1 MGAGNTCRSAIVVPF
16 GVPDRVRFPPI
27 KGHPLTPRTIVI
39 TGASDG
45 IGAAAART
53 LAKAGEQVVV
63 VGRSAG
69 KTRALATDIGADH
82 YLADFSDLAQVRGLA
97 EKLKANYPRID
108 VLANNAGGMM
118 GKRTL
123 TVDGN
128 ELTFQVNH
136 LAPFLLTNLLMDTL
150 TASGAKVINTASA
163 ANFSGKL
170 DLFDLNAE
178 HGYRTYRAYG
188 TGKLA
193 NILFT
198 SELHR
203 RFHDQ
208 GISTAAFHPGVVR
221 TNFAAD
227 STSPFRHAYK
237 TLLNRFMLSPDQ
249 GADTM
254 LWLINGTPGTD
265 WISGAYY
272 AKRALAKANRQAYD
286 AELARGLWEKS
297 EELVKKFV

>member
-1 MGAGNTCRSAIVVPF
+1 MI
-16 GVPDRVRFPPI
+16 
-27 KGHPLTPRTIVI
+27 PRTIVI

-53 LAKAGEQVVV
+53 LAKAGERVVV
-63 VGRSAG
+63 VGRSAE
-69 KTRALATDIGADH
+69 KTRALAEEIGADFF
-82 YLADFSDLAQVRGLA
+82 LADFADLSQVRTLA
-97 EKLKANYPRID
+97 TELEEKYPRID

-136 LAPFLLTNLLMDTL
+136 LAPFLLTTLLMDTL
-150 TASGAKVINTASA
+150 AASNAKVINTASA
-163 ANFSGKL
+163 ANFSGKV
-170 DLFDLNAE
+170 DLFDLKAE
-178 HGYRTYRAYG
+178 QGYRTYRAYG

-203 RFHDQ
+203 RFHDR
-208 GISTAAFHPGVVR
+208 GITTAAFHPGVVR

-286 AELARGLWEKS
+286 AELARGLWDKS
-297 EELVKKFV
+297 DELVKAFVQP

>member
-1 MGAGNTCRSAIVVPF
+1 MTQ
-16 GVPDRVRFPPI
+16 
-27 KGHPLTPRTIVI
+27 RTIVI

-53 LAKAGEQVVV
+53 LAKGGDRVVV
-63 VGRSAG
+63 VGRSAE
-69 KTRALATDIGADH
+69 KTRALAKEIDADYFVTDFA
-82 YLADFSDLAQVRGLA
+82 DLAQVRTLA
-97 EKLKANYPRID
+97 AQLKSDYPRID
-108 VLANNAGGMM
+108 VLANNAGGIM

-128 ELTFQVNH
+128 EATFQVNH
-136 LAPFLLTNLLMDTL
+136 LAPFLLTTLLMDTL
-150 TASGAKVINTASA
+150 AASDAKVINTSSA
-163 ANFSGKL
+163 ANGFGKL
-170 DLFDLNAE
+170 DLFDLAAE
-178 HGYRTYRAYG
+178 HSYSVNRAYG

-203 RFHDQ
+203 RFHER
-208 GISTAAFHPGVVR
+208 GITTAAFHPGVVR

-227 STSPFRHAYK
+227 SASPWRHAYK
-237 TLLNRFMLSPDQ
+237 TILNRFMLTPDQ

-254 LWLINGTPGTD
+254 LWLINGTAGTD

-272 AKRALAKANRQAYD
+272 AKRALAKANKQAYD
-286 AELARGLWEKS
+286 AVLARELWDRS
-297 EELVKKFV
+297 EELVKPA

>member
-1 MGAGNTCRSAIVVPF
+1 M
-16 GVPDRVRFPPI
+16 
-27 KGHPLTPRTIVI
+27 TPRTIVI

-63 VGRSAG
+63 VGRSAE
-69 KTRALATDIGADH
+69 KTRALAEEIGADF
-82 YLADFSDLAQVRGLA
+82 YLADFADLSQVRTLA
-97 EKLKANYPRID
+97 TELEEKYPRID

-136 LAPFLLTNLLMDTL
+136 LAPFLLTTLLMDTL
-150 TASGAKVINTASA
+150 AASNAKIINTASA
-163 ANFSGKL
+163 ANYSGKM
-170 DLFDLNAE
+170 DLFDLKAE
-178 HGYRTYRAYG
+178 QGYRTYRAYG

-203 RFHDQ
+203 RFHDR
-208 GISTAAFHPGVVR
+208 GITTAAFHPGVVR

-227 STSPFRHAYK
+227 STSHFRHAYK

-272 AKRALAKANRQAYD
+272 AKRALAKANPQAYD
-286 AELARGLWEKS
+286 AELTRGLWDKS
-297 EELVKKFV
+297 DELVKAFVQP

>member
-1 MGAGNTCRSAIVVPF
+1 M
-16 GVPDRVRFPPI
+16 
-27 KGHPLTPRTIVI
+27 TPRTIVI

-53 LAKAGEQVVV
+53 LAKAGERVVV
-63 VGRSAG
+63 VGRSAE
-69 KTRALATDIGADH
+69 KTRALAAEIGADH
-82 YLADFSDLAQVRGLA
+82 HLADFADLAQVRVLA
-97 EKLKANYPRID
+97 DTLRSTYPHID

-136 LAPFLLTNLLMDTL
+136 LAPFLLTTSLMDTL
-150 TASGAKVINTASA
+150 AASQAKIINTASA
-163 ANFSGKL
+163 ANFSGKV

-178 HGYRTYRAYG
+178 HGYRTFRAYG

-203 RFHDQ
+203 RFHDL
-208 GISTAAFHPGVVR
+208 GITTAAFHPGVVR
-221 TNFAAD
+221 TNFAAG
-227 STSPFRHAYK
+227 SNSPFRHLYK
-237 TLLNRFMLSPDQ
+237 SVANRFMLSPDQ

-254 LWLINGTPGTD
+254 LWLINGTAGTD

-286 AELARGLWEKS
+286 ADLARGLWEKS
-297 EELVKKFV
+297 EELVKAAA